1 MKNGEFSYQ
10 MDLAG
15 LSEGWHQYRY
25 EYYTGDGKDAG
36 HEVILV
42 NKVNS
47 KASVLILKRMQLRLD
62 IQQNSHGGTVRF
74 YLDKKAA
81 NNPYSALR
89 CILDA

>member
-1 MKNGEFSYQ
+1 MKNGEFSYK

-47 KASVLILKRMQLRLD
+47 KASVLIPEEDAIKARYFNRTAMVEPLD
-62 IQQNSHGGTVRF
+62 F
-74 YLDKKAA
+74 YLDKKG
-81 NNPYSALR
+81 SE
-89 CILDA
+89 